1 MKYTVN
7 RQFVLDIQNENI
19 ETLNGKYYGQYS
31 YKTHYPNNTDT
42 VSPIIDA
49 PRFRIP
55 RFEKEDEK
63 HIDKWLKAVAINIYG
78 ATVAS
83 DGEISPEGL
92 ILGIFVRYYKVS
104 EDRNITY
111 DLFDRKTNA
120 VNHIVTLYKALE
132 SLNGDLNK
140 LDELNDEYY
149 KIVGKKRVR
158 YTYNSHPTFL
168 KNNNLNSCWSSQ
180 DLRSKCEN
188 ILFKRCIIDF
198 MDSCDTN
205 TLNTLESVVEALK
218 TYENSE
224 LSQRLGKKSR
234 DKVFPFKNI
243 DVKKL
248 SSVLNDTK
256 YCYIKT
262 EKEKDKQLVKAYYE
276 KYPTLSARKIF
287 SKLKDDIK
295 LSQNTVIGLI
305 SDFKKQKELKTY
317 SKQKSAYIVVDDVD
331 QTNMVKEEEIT
342 YIKTQKRKIG
352 QHSKL
357 YSTI

>member
-19 ETLNGKYYGQYS
+19 ETLNGKYYGQYP

-92 ILGIFVRYYKVS
+92 ILGVFNRYNKVS

-111 DLFDRKTNA
+111 ELFDRKTNA

-168 KNNNLNSCWSSQ
+168 KNNNLNGCWSSQ

-188 ILFKRCIIDF
+188 ILFKRSVIDF

-248 SSVLNDTK
+248 SGVLNDTK
-256 YCYIKT
+256 YSFITT
-262 EKEKDKQLVKAYYE
+262 EKEKDVKIVEAFID
-276 KYPTLSARKIF
+276 KYPTLSSRKLYE
-287 SKLKDDIK
+287 KLNGIINIS
-295 LSQNTVIGLI
+295 LATVKRII
-305 SDFKKQKELKTY
+305 SKKQEEKELKTY

-331 QTNMVKEEEIT
+331 QTNMVKEEET
-342 YIKTQKRKIG
+342 VYTKTQKRKIG
-352 QHSKL
+352 QQPKQYATL
-357 YSTI
+357 